1 MSVTQYG
8 WEPGN
13 ATHYDVIVSDM
24 GEGLRLL
31 SWMHQGGSGGSTLK
45 FGVGEYVSVD
55 RVMEKMDIREGD
67 AYAILGFMHRIGA
80 RVAPHLQDKY
90 SHISLLEK

>member
-13 ATHYDVIVSDM
+13 ATRYDIVVS
-24 GEGLRLL
+24 
-31 SWMHQGGSGGSTLK
+31 GSTIK

-55 RVMEKMDIREGD
+55 RVMEKMNIREGD

>member
-13 ATHYDVIVSDM
+13 ATRYDIVVSDM
-24 GEGLRLL
+24 GQGVMFL
-31 SWMHQGGSGGSTLK
+31 SWMHRGGSGGSTIK

-55 RVMEKMDIREGD
+55 RVMEKMDTRESD

-80 RVAPHLQDKY
+80 RVSQHIKDK
-90 SHISLLEK
+90 